1 MAGHIRL
8 LIAASACCAF
18 AGALAQAPTPPA
30 KDGAP
35 QLGKRGHKREHDHSP
50 EMENVRKA
58 IEALTPEQRQ
68 RFSENLLRWSQM
80 PPEEK
85 KSLRDREEVRKKSMT
100 QELDTAI
107 AESGLQLDG
116 DRREQF
122 MKRYGE
128 ERRKIEEQLRKEM
141 SEKRKPLLREL
152 IARLKAEFSS
162 PAPSPAPQ

>member
-1 MAGHIRL
+1 MAGHVRL

-18 AGALAQAPTPPA
+18 AGALAQAPAPA
-30 KDGAP
+30 PDKDGP
-35 QLGKRGHKREHDHSP
+35 PSKRHKRDHDHSP

-58 IEALTPEQRQ
+58 IDALTPEQRQ
-68 RFSENLLRWSQM
+68 RFSENLMRWSQL

-85 KSLRDREEVRKKSMT
+85 KSLRDREEVRKKFMT

-141 SEKRKPLLREL
+141 GEKRKPLLIEL
-152 IARLKAEFSS
+152 IARLKAEFSA
-162 PAPSPAPQ
+162 PAPPAQ

>member
-1 MAGHIRL
+1 MAGHVRL

-18 AGALAQAPTPPA
+18 AGALAQAPASPPD
-30 KDGAP
+30 KDGP
-35 QLGKRGHKREHDHSP
+35 PSKRHKRDHDHSP

-58 IEALTPEQRQ
+58 IDALTPEQRQ
-68 RFSENLLRWSQM
+68 RFSENLMRWSQM

-85 KSLRDREEVRKKSMT
+85 KSLRDREEVRKKFMT

-141 SEKRKPLLREL
+141 GEKRKPLLIEL
-152 IARLKAEFSS
+152 IARLKAEFSA
-162 PAPSPAPQ
+162 PAPPAQ

>member
-1 MAGHIRL
+1 MAGHVRL

-18 AGALAQAPTPPA
+18 AGALAQAPAPA
-30 KDGAP
+30 PDKDGP
-35 QLGKRGHKREHDHSP
+35 PSKRHKRDHDHSP

-58 IEALTPEQRQ
+58 IDALTPEQRQ
-68 RFSENLLRWSQM
+68 RFSENLMRWSQL

-85 KSLRDREEVRKKSMT
+85 KSLRDREEVRKKFMT

-141 SEKRKPLLREL
+141 GEKRKPLLIEL
-152 IARLKAEFSS
+152 IARLKAEFSAPTP
-162 PAPSPAPQ
+162 PAQ

>member
-1 MAGHIRL
+1 MAGHVRL

-18 AGALAQAPTPPA
+18 AGALAQAPAPPPD
-30 KDGAP
+30 KDGP
-35 QLGKRGHKREHDHSP
+35 PSKRHKRDHDHSP

-68 RFSENLLRWSQM
+68 RFSENLMRWSQM

-85 KSLRDREEVRKKSMT
+85 KSLRDREEVRKKFMT

-141 SEKRKPLLREL
+141 GEKRKPLLIEL
-152 IARLKAEFSS
+152 IARLKAEFSA
-162 PAPSPAPQ
+162 PAPPAQ

>member
-1 MAGHIRL
+1 MAGHVRL

-18 AGALAQAPTPPA
+18 AGALAQAPAPPPD
-30 KDGAP
+30 KDGP
-35 QLGKRGHKREHDHSP
+35 PSKRHKRDHDHSP

-58 IEALTPEQRQ
+58 IDALTPEQRQ
-68 RFSENLLRWSQM
+68 RFSENLMRWSQM

-85 KSLRDREEVRKKSMT
+85 KSLRDREEVRKKFMT

-141 SEKRKPLLREL
+141 GEKRKPLLIEL
-152 IARLKAEFSS
+152 IARLKAEFSA
-162 PAPSPAPQ
+162 PAPPAQ